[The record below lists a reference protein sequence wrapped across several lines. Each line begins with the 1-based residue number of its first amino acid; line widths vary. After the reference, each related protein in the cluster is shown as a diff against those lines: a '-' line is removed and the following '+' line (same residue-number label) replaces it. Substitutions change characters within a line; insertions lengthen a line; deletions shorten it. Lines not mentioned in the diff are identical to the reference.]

1 MTDSHISDSATYA
14 SEGPITTQ
22 EAIWPNQPISKDDTF
37 LSDFLNGDMQQTN
50 QSLLK
55 KLRRYSLLYG
65 LVKGA
70 KGKLEN
76 FDDRN
81 DLDDLNV
88 EDDETIKD
96 EIKVYNDWKELES
109 AKYLLM
115 DLLRELNKEL
125 GEY

>member
-1 MTDSHISDSATYA
+1 MVICNKLISHY
-14 SEGPITTQ
+14 
-22 EAIWPNQPISKDDTF
+22 W
-37 LSDFLNGDMQQTN
+37 
-50 QSLLK
+50 K

-70 KGKLEN
+70 KGKQEN
-76 FDDRN
+76 FDERN

-96 EIKVYNDWKELES
+96 EINVYNDWKELES

-125 GEY
+125 GEYWSDVILIVLGICVGTITV